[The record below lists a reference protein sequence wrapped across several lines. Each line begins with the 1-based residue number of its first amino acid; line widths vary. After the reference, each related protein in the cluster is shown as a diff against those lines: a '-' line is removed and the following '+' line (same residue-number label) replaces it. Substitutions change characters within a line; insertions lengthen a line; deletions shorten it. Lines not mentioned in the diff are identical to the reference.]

1 MVRVGRLAVGEGA
14 GTGGIL
20 RGTGAG
26 GKGFCGGR
34 TARVDSPGKAGG
46 NFRKNRTVPA
56 RLREYLAGMK
66 TILVPVDFSS
76 VTTRVCDAACAL
88 ARSLKARVV
97 LFHVIEPVPAMVND
111 YAMPMQDLDYLID
124 QAQVIANRKMIAL
137 GRRAAAR
144 RVRVLA
150 VQRTGKPVP
159 TILAKA
165 AELKADYVVIGSQG
179 HTAAYDLLIGSV
191 LQGVLRR
198 VACPVLV
205 VPAPRR
211 ARR

>member
-1 MVRVGRLAVGEGA
+1 
-14 GTGGIL
+14 
-20 RGTGAG
+20 
-26 GKGFCGGR
+26 
-34 TARVDSPGKAGG
+34 
-46 NFRKNRTVPA
+46 
-56 RLREYLAGMK
+56 MK
-66 TILVPVDFSS
+66 TILVPVDFSP
-76 VTTRVCDAACAL
+76 VTTRVCDAACML
-88 ARSLKARVV
+88 ARSIKARVV
-97 LFHVIEPVPAMVND
+97 LFHVIEPVPAMVNG
-111 YAMPMQDLDYLID
+111 YAMPIQDLDYLLD
-124 QAQVIANRKMIAL
+124 QAQVIANRKMLAL
-137 GRRAAAR
+137 GRRASAR

-198 VACPVLV
+198 VGCPVLV

-211 ARR
+211 ARK

>member
-1 MVRVGRLAVGEGA
+1 MAVYCGSLPRGH
-14 GTGGIL
+14 GPGGCP
-20 RGTGAG
+20 
-26 GKGFCGGR
+26 GKGSGI
-34 TARVDSPGKAGG
+34 
-46 NFRKNRTVPA
+46 FRKNRAVSG

-66 TILVPVDFSS
+66 TILVPVDFSP

-88 ARSLKARVV
+88 ARSIKARVV
-97 LFHVIEPVPAMVND
+97 LFHVIEPVPSMVND
-111 YAMPMQDLDYLID
+111 YAMPVQDLDYLLD
-124 QAQVIANRKMIAL
+124 QAQVIANRKMLAL

-179 HTAAYDLLIGSV
+179 HTAVYDLLIGSV
-191 LQGVLRR
+191 LQGVLRK
-198 VACPVLV
+198 AGCPVLV
-205 VPAPRR
+205 VPAPARR